1 MFYAMLTPLGMDTQR
16 TDLVIQYALAVA
28 GESDDY
34 RERELGPIHL
44 LKYVYLG
51 DLAAAKAGQGS
62 FTGAC
67 WRFHKF
73 GPWAPDVLNRIEPAV
88 LAIGAQKRQFQSKYK
103 EEDAVR
109 WRKADPNLTQR
120 LEQQLPWE
128 VARAVKGAVR
138 RHFSDTA
145 SLLREVYTTPP
156 MLRAAP
162 GEFLQ
167 LDELPKSLPQPAQQE
182 EPHDSASLPTLS
194 KTQVKKLQKLMRER
208 MEQRRRDK
216 TVTAPYPEPRYDEVF
231 AQGQEWL
238 DGLAGEPVQAE
249 RGEIRFSEAVWKS
262 PGRRDPEL
270 P

>member
-1 MFYAMLTPLGMDTQR
+1 MLTPLVMDTRR

-28 GESDDY
+28 GEADDY

-51 DLAAAKAGQGS
+51 DLASAQAGQGS
-62 FTGAC
+62 FTGVC
-67 WRFHKF
+67 WRFYKF

-88 LAIGAQKRQFQSKYK
+88 TAIGAQKRLFQSRYK

-109 WRKADPNLTQR
+109 WRAADCNLTQT
-120 LEQQLPWE
+120 LEHQLPWE
-128 VARAVKGAVR
+128 VARAIKSAVR

-145 SLLREVYTTPP
+145 SLLQEVYTTPP

-167 LDELPKSLPQPAQQE
+167 LELPESHPQVE
-182 EPHDSASLPTLS
+182 EPHNPASLPALS
-194 KTQVKKLQKLMRER
+194 RTQVKELQKLMKER

-216 TVTAPYPEPRYDEVF
+216 AVAAPYPEPRYDEVF
-231 AQGQEWL
+231 AQGQDWL

-249 RGEIRFSEAVWKS
+249 RGKIHFSDAVWKS
-262 PGRRDPEL
+262 PGRRDPEI